1 MSSVR
6 RRSSFGPVGNSRPVL
21 GPGGNGRPVLGPVL
35 AAKIPEMRS
44 GEKLYKIII

>member
-6 RRSSFGPVGNSRPVL
+6 RRPGYAPG
-21 GPGGNGRPVLGPVL
+21 GPGYAPCGPGRPGMGPVL

-44 GEKLYKIII
+44 GERTRDMRYFF